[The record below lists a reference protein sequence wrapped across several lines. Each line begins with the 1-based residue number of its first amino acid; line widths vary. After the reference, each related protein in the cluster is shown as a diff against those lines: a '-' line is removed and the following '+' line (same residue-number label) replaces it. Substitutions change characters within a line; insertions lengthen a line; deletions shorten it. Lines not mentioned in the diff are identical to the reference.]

1 MNPMNPLTPTPPV
14 NDLDEQIAK
23 LRAMAAGNY
32 NWGQHNTGAYL
43 DVRGIEAPQAPQP
56 QQTAI
61 QGDILGGYREEM
73 AAEAAAKQQ
82 ARATAGEVLSSL
94 ASPGKFVGAIA
105 EGLINAA
112 PQVAKKSGAGLGE
125 MAYDLLPFTRDME
138 ADVRR
143 VTYRREDDAR
153 AARLKQAADKK
164 TARETLDALR
174 ATPELPGKDF
184 GSQIANAVRKGAI
197 KNLSTRALLAQSAD
211 IIKPEQHER
220 DADFTSRWARYVDA
234 LREGRAE
241 APEQLN
247 AGSLAYGMEQWEK
260 ANPDLPLDRSQKAP
274 RISSDDAKVKVPFRS
289 GFLDY
294 MQEAAANADRALSDP
309 ARNPYKPGTLQYYGY
324 NMGQSGLQY
333 GAGIA
338 IGLAT
343 RNPTLAAAVIGVP
356 VAGEAYAD
364 ARAAGADPDTSLGY
378 ATLYG
383 LAEMLPER
391 MVIKGLI
398 NSAGKGFVK
407 GLAKNAA
414 SEGLQ
419 EGVTE
424 ILQTALDQGFDINA
438 DPNMTARDFFWK
450 VADASI
456 TGALMGAGAHSAQH
470 AITAVQ
476 ETDEQTR
483 ERFHNELAN
492 FLSQAGQNAAAQ
504 QSGTNPAVPPSPAG
518 VSQQTSQP
526 APAQWT
532 QADIDAMKAADPAN
546 AATIQAQYD
555 ALTDSSVPPA
565 GQQGAAQN
573 LAATWQAQQAAQQA
587 ANLPP
592 SPGGGGAG
600 GGVSQQASQPAGTP
614 VQNAPPS
621 QWTQADVDALKAAN
635 PAFANNLQLLFD
647 AANDQSVPDSTRA
660 DAAQQLAAAWQATQ
674 LAINPPPAPPAPPP
688 PPASPFTQAEIDAIK
703 AVNPN
708 IGQQIQDLHDAI
720 TDPNL
725 PLTGQQGAMQ
735 QLQQMRSA
743 FGGGHGTAA
752 TDLFN
757 QQEIDHVRTM
767 NLNDASRIEGIQNSL
782 RRPNLSAQM
791 EKSLKKQLQ
800 NLRKKYPANKM
811 PASANPAP
819 NPAPVNTAAAN
830 ANTANPTQPA
840 PANGAQGGTTYSAA
854 PAAQSPV
861 GWGLPHQNAPAQGV
875 PGNVGAS
882 SGSVTPAV
890 LPPPPQRSAAGE
902 SWGGGSA
909 SNGTTGAATYSPP
922 PANTQGQSVAPANA
936 ATPPSPGGSTPNS
949 AAGQANPTPAPS
961 PTGGGVNGSAPSYTT
976 AQPGSAISQ
985 QELDELKRDLPQQ
998 AQKIQDLYD
1007 ASTDQALPQEGRDGA
1022 QQSLDAIRQQATAN
1036 HRANI
1041 DRAALEAHLRRV
1053 LGADLARRIR
1063 FDGIMAD
1070 GSVLTQ
1076 EGAADADGSIV
1087 LNLDVIQAYIVDGK
1101 TIQSREQRA
1110 ALVAWHELYHR
1121 GEAVYG
1127 ATPPGA
1133 QAYRDMIARMYQN
1146 PALRSLAEAIQAERA
1161 AAVAQGADPRI
1172 LIDHETAMREALAEV
1187 AGALESGAGVDYL
1200 TQRYADFAIPRQHIP
1215 ALGRLLQA
1223 GARVLR
1229 KLAGKLR
1236 GRPYT
1241 EQQLSDAEAYRL
1253 FASVN
1258 QLRGADMPGQNPQ
1271 ANPVQNTATPP
1282 SPRGAGGGVSS
1293 QTSQPAGNPAP
1304 ANNPQGANPPQ
1315 NPQGASPNPLNPQAQ
1330 RQAPASGVV
1339 YSASPQTITNYEQR
1353 IDDLYDG
1360 KAEPKRRGGVRVLD
1374 DSDVLGMLG
1383 LGKLPVILAEGKVN
1397 AEKHPNTT
1405 REVWKKVPGWLDN
1418 PALVFDSA
1426 TEAGR
1431 LVFIAPEKVAGE
1443 PVRMVLEPA
1452 HGGMT
1457 VNVLVNTYD
1466 QDANNDAID
1475 RWLKPEQKTRT
1486 KTSGAQKTQWRTPL
1500 RYYDTQKARLVLT
1513 VGQQQSLRTV
1523 IESGAGAEPHVYD
1536 TRFQPRASSRGM
1548 PILNELNL
1556 KSYRDSGQT
1565 VTPKTATDHSA
1576 LLNPAESAESTTE
1589 TQEPTETAPRDDS
1602 AANDNIRYSVP
1613 PALQEQLDR
1622 QPSAHYG
1629 ALANA
1634 FATYEAAGYEAARDA
1649 LIQWAEEHYAGQGLG
1664 AMRRALDGY
1673 HHERQANPDAAIT
1686 VPPVATLND
1695 TETQALADFMAGI
1708 PARAQEAAAQKREM
1722 DARAAAFQQRKGEEA
1737 GDAGRFMLQQVEP
1750 RIAKADPLYSTA
1762 PQDVLRR
1769 AGERMR
1775 RIAQTI
1781 QEGAKFISGESIDFG
1796 KTPAV
1801 YQMLGAEGV
1810 PLRIINPRKM
1820 FSLLRPK
1827 TEQGQRGDNTHEL
1840 SSEVLAQIPEAVQ
1853 KPSLVFNSRKPG
1865 AMVAVTRVLDQDGKP
1880 VVVAIHLDKQA
1891 KNTVVNK
1898 IASIYGKDDAIEVFD
1913 QWGKEGRLR
1922 YADTKNPLQFT
1933 SDGVQFSQEKLVED
1947 YGNNILTDADV
1958 VKFEQALYST
1968 PPVPSQLASERLAT
1982 IRASG
1987 GRRAYDEAAK
1997 RGRTVLSYHDWLTV
2011 RSPSFK
2017 AWFGDWQRAGEDA
2030 SRAVHPRTGEPLKVY
2045 LRRAAPGYM
2054 TFTDKASPRAAFA
2067 GFIRVDNDAS
2077 GGVWAVFDRNQ
2088 LMPAPDPVPATP
2100 PAAQLAPAYSTAPQ
2114 ERVSRFAQ
2122 AVDAIANGESIR
2134 GQYIT
2139 LGETTPEA
2147 WQLAGLPN
2155 NRVTINKS
2163 VIDKVTR
2170 RERGSKDY
2178 GHYIDPETLKRLPYQ
2193 LNRPVAIFKSRAEA
2207 TNPNGHV
2214 VLTELKENHP
2224 DGGELPV
2231 IATLYLTETR
2241 DGVEI
2246 TGISS
2251 VYGRNIPGAKK
2262 MILEDKALYWD
2273 KEKGPQ
2279 YVSWLR
2285 LQLPPRFSSDANL
2298 RRANIK
2304 TNEDLSQ
2311 DGLRDDAPL
2320 YSTTPLNAALATAYS
2335 VPPWELRA
2343 EPPTRAALRQRILD
2357 WFADPDRQ
2365 DKWFDNQGELER
2377 IMKALPGNALAEAVR
2392 NSYKTYNAKVQ
2403 RDIERELKPQ
2413 FDAIAARLGAE
2424 YKRLRQSVPMYRGL
2438 STADGMN
2445 LFMEHLDKIG
2455 KYIYH
2460 GRERNLEI
2468 AIRTGGQDM
2477 AGSGRTDAEIAEVEA
2492 FFNQPEHGGGEL
2504 IRLYDDLY
2512 QNHLKK
2518 VMDAADAK
2526 LRAAG
2531 LLTPEMEAAR
2541 PQYRYYI
2548 PLYGK
2553 PELEDPALS
2562 ANINDSFSARTGGN
2576 TMTRDTLQN
2585 RTHNA
2590 GGRHGTEAH
2599 NLFETLFTQAEIAIR
2614 RAQMQEPKRRLWDFL
2629 QTAEGIAAF
2638 DATTQSHTI
2647 GAGNT
2652 NPVNAAGQLTWQTA
2666 ATAPNQ
2672 IVWQDGNKIHIM
2684 TIGNVRALNAVRNF
2698 NQPALPYDGD
2708 PSKQPGA
2715 AAYHAAGWATRF
2727 MGSMY
2732 TRFNPSFILR
2742 NKVMDSLQQWQLL
2755 LADAPVGNMT
2765 TAKGV
2770 QGYLEAAGNVA
2781 GRMGLVM
2788 NAMKYNIL
2796 WTGSI
2801 GKNSEYQQWLE
2812 RYAAQGGVTSYA
2824 TFLGRDSL
2832 MNLSRAAWKEAATA
2846 GERARHP
2853 GDALTWGGK
2862 LMDGLNNLA
2871 EMTTRVSAYRALV
2884 EAGVSEERAANYVKD
2899 IMNFET
2905 KGENARHANALYPFF
2920 TTSLYDAR
2928 RLFKV
2933 LSKKE
2938 GQVVFTALVGF
2949 SYVLWASIA
2958 AATGDDEDGVAWVDK
2973 YPMGIAARY
2982 AIIPIRS
2989 DDGKMRGEG
2998 IRIPLGFGLG
3008 RLANTVA
3015 LSLRRFK
3022 NGTDNTGELISNLV
3036 NHAAIGSFSP
3046 LQPSDVNISKDPTYW
3061 LAQTF
3066 VPQVAKPLLQYAS
3079 NKNWRGMPIYNS
3091 DQYRSDGDLD
3101 YNTGMETTPDV
3112 FKTIAEK
3119 WCDATGYDVAPES
3132 LAHWYNAALGGLGAD
3147 MAGVAETILDQTG
3160 HGNKSAASWYKAA
3173 PVIGG
3178 FVQGAPAEDRE
3189 RYYAYRDAVKD
3200 GAARY
3205 TNAALRGKNGT
3216 KYEDDVYWQARFDAV
3231 EKQLQRLRKQR
3242 KQLRQMLTGD
3252 ERQTMEREYND
3263 AMLNLQRSM
3272 VQEFETQT
3280 GRRK

>member
-1 MNPMNPLTPTPPV
+1 MQV
-14 NDLDEQIAK
+14 N
-23 LRAMAAGNY
+23 
-32 NWGQHNTGAYL
+32 
-43 DVRGIEAPQAPQP
+43 
-56 QQTAI
+56 
-61 QGDILGGYREEM
+61 
-73 AAEAAAKQQ
+73 
-82 ARATAGEVLSSL
+82 
-94 ASPGKFVGAIA
+94 
-105 EGLINAA
+105 
-112 PQVAKKSGAGLGE
+112 
-125 MAYDLLPFTRDME
+125 
-138 ADVRR
+138 
-143 VTYRREDDAR
+143 
-153 AARLKQAADKK
+153 
-164 TARETLDALR
+164 
-174 ATPELPGKDF
+174 
-184 GSQIANAVRKGAI
+184 
-197 KNLSTRALLAQSAD
+197 
-211 IIKPEQHER
+211 
-220 DADFTSRWARYVDA
+220 
-234 LREGRAE
+234 
-241 APEQLN
+241 
-247 AGSLAYGMEQWEK
+247 
-260 ANPDLPLDRSQKAP
+260 
-274 RISSDDAKVKVPFRS
+274 
-289 GFLDY
+289 
-294 MQEAAANADRALSDP
+294 
-309 ARNPYKPGTLQYYGY
+309 
-324 NMGQSGLQY
+324 
-333 GAGIA
+333 
-338 IGLAT
+338 
-343 RNPTLAAAVIGVP
+343 
-356 VAGEAYAD
+356 
-364 ARAAGADPDTSLGY
+364 
-378 ATLYG
+378 
-383 LAEMLPER
+383 
-391 MVIKGLI
+391 
-398 NSAGKGFVK
+398 
-407 GLAKNAA
+407 
-414 SEGLQ
+414 
-419 EGVTE
+419 
-424 ILQTALDQGFDINA
+424 
-438 DPNMTARDFFWK
+438 
-450 VADASI
+450 
-456 TGALMGAGAHSAQH
+456 
-470 AITAVQ
+470 
-476 ETDEQTR
+476 
-483 ERFHNELAN
+483 
-492 FLSQAGQNAAAQ
+492 
-504 QSGTNPAVPPSPAG
+504 
-518 VSQQTSQP
+518 
-526 APAQWT
+526 
-532 QADIDAMKAADPAN
+532 
-546 AATIQAQYD
+546 
-555 ALTDSSVPPA
+555 
-565 GQQGAAQN
+565 
-573 LAATWQAQQAAQQA
+573 
-587 ANLPP
+587 
-592 SPGGGGAG
+592 
-600 GGVSQQASQPAGTP
+600 
-614 VQNAPPS
+614 
-621 QWTQADVDALKAAN
+621 
-635 PAFANNLQLLFD
+635 
-647 AANDQSVPDSTRA
+647 
-660 DAAQQLAAAWQATQ
+660 
-674 LAINPPPAPPAPPP
+674 
-688 PPASPFTQAEIDAIK
+688 
-703 AVNPN
+703 
-708 IGQQIQDLHDAI
+708 
-720 TDPNL
+720 
-725 PLTGQQGAMQ
+725 
-735 QLQQMRSA
+735 
-743 FGGGHGTAA
+743 
-752 TDLFN
+752 
-757 QQEIDHVRTM
+757 
-767 NLNDASRIEGIQNSL
+767 
-782 RRPNLSAQM
+782 
-791 EKSLKKQLQ
+791 
-800 NLRKKYPANKM
+800 
-811 PASANPAP
+811 
-819 NPAPVNTAAAN
+819 
-830 ANTANPTQPA
+830 
-840 PANGAQGGTTYSAA
+840 
-854 PAAQSPV
+854 
-861 GWGLPHQNAPAQGV
+861 
-875 PGNVGAS
+875 
-882 SGSVTPAV
+882 
-890 LPPPPQRSAAGE
+890 
-902 SWGGGSA
+902 
-909 SNGTTGAATYSPP
+909 
-922 PANTQGQSVAPANA
+922 
-936 ATPPSPGGSTPNS
+936 
-949 AAGQANPTPAPS
+949 
-961 PTGGGVNGSAPSYTT
+961 
-976 AQPGSAISQ
+976 
-985 QELDELKRDLPQQ
+985 
-998 AQKIQDLYD
+998 
-1007 ASTDQALPQEGRDGA
+1007 
-1022 QQSLDAIRQQATAN
+1022 
-1036 HRANI
+1036 
-1041 DRAALEAHLRRV
+1041 
-1053 LGADLARRIR
+1053 
-1063 FDGIMAD
+1063 
-1070 GSVLTQ
+1070 
-1076 EGAADADGSIV
+1076 
-1087 LNLDVIQAYIVDGK
+1087 
-1101 TIQSREQRA
+1101 
-1110 ALVAWHELYHR
+1110 
-1121 GEAVYG
+1121 
-1127 ATPPGA
+1127 
-1133 QAYRDMIARMYQN
+1133 
-1146 PALRSLAEAIQAERA
+1146 
-1161 AAVAQGADPRI
+1161 
-1172 LIDHETAMREALAEV
+1172 
-1187 AGALESGAGVDYL
+1187 
-1200 TQRYADFAIPRQHIP
+1200 
-1215 ALGRLLQA
+1215 
-1223 GARVLR
+1223 
-1229 KLAGKLR
+1229 
-1236 GRPYT
+1236 
-1241 EQQLSDAEAYRL
+1241 
-1253 FASVN
+1253 
-1258 QLRGADMPGQNPQ
+1258 
-1271 ANPVQNTATPP
+1271 
-1282 SPRGAGGGVSS
+1282 
-1293 QTSQPAGNPAP
+1293 
-1304 ANNPQGANPPQ
+1304 
-1315 NPQGASPNPLNPQAQ
+1315 
-1330 RQAPASGVV
+1330 
-1339 YSASPQTITNYEQR
+1339 
-1353 IDDLYDG
+1353 
-1360 KAEPKRRGGVRVLD
+1360 
-1374 DSDVLGMLG
+1374 
-1383 LGKLPVILAEGKVN
+1383 
-1397 AEKHPNTT
+1397 
-1405 REVWKKVPGWLDN
+1405 
-1418 PALVFDSA
+1418 
-1426 TEAGR
+1426 GR
-1431 LVFIAPEKVAGE
+1431 LVFIAPEQINGQ
-1443 PVRMVLEPA
+1443 PVRLILDPVHRGGGSQYSLLVSMHDQSEGNYDVL
-1452 HGGMT
+1452 GK
-1457 VNVLVNTYD
+1457 D
-1466 QDANNDAID
+1466 
-1475 RWLKPEQKTRT
+1475 WLKEKKKTQV
-1486 KTSGAQKTQWRTPL
+1486 KTSGAESQRLRTIL
-1500 RYYDTQKARLVLT
+1500 RYYDTKKSRLVLT
-1513 VGQQQSLRTV
+1513 ARQRQLLTAV
-1523 IESGAGAEPHVYD
+1523 IESGARPEPHVYD
-1536 TRFQPRASSRGM
+1536 TRFQRGTSNRGM

-1634 FATYEAAGYEAARDA
+1634 FTVYENAGYEAARDV

-1664 AMRRALDGY
+1664 AMRRALDTY
-1673 HHERQANPDAAIT
+1673 HQARQANPEAAIT
-1686 VPPVATLND
+1686 VPPPATLSD
-1695 TETQALADFMAGI
+1695 AETQALADFMAGT
-1708 PARAQEAAAQKREM
+1708 RAQEAAAQKREM
-1722 DARAAAFQQRKGEEA
+1722 DARAADG
-1737 GDAGRFMLQQVEP
+1737 L
-1750 RIAKADPLYSTA
+1750 PL
-1762 PQDVLRR
+1762 L
-1769 AGERMR
+1769 
-1775 RIAQTI
+1775 
-1781 QEGAKFISGESIDFG
+1781 F
-1796 KTPAV
+1796 
-1801 YQMLGAEGV
+1801 
-1810 PLRIINPRKM
+1810 
-1820 FSLLRPK
+1820 
-1827 TEQGQRGDNTHEL
+1827 
-1840 SSEVLAQIPEAVQ
+1840 
-1853 KPSLVFNSRKPG
+1853 
-1865 AMVAVTRVLDQDGKP
+1865 
-1880 VVVAIHLDKQA
+1880 
-1891 KNTVVNK
+1891 
-1898 IASIYGKDDAIEVFD
+1898 
-1913 QWGKEGRLR
+1913 
-1922 YADTKNPLQFT
+1922 
-1933 SDGVQFSQEKLVED
+1933 
-1947 YGNNILTDADV
+1947 
-1958 VKFEQALYST
+1958 ST

-1982 IRASG
+1982 IRESG

-1997 RGRTVLSYHDWLTV
+1997 HGRTVLSYHDWLTV

-2017 AWFGDWQRAGEDA
+2017 AWFGDWQAGES

-2088 LMPAPDPVPATP
+2088 LMPAPDPVPAPP
-2100 PAAQLAPAYSTAPQ
+2100 PAAQLAPAYSTAPVARLSGEEIAADLNPDNVTEKVRDWFKANLQ
-2114 ERVSRFAQ
+2114 GKIFHREGFGDIKVTGKSWQKIRFNLKRDLLKAKLIP
-2122 AVDAIANGESIR
+2122 AIPDILQR
-2134 GQYIT
+2134 GQYVGAEEVYKQRNDDIIAFHYFSDMVEVGGET
-2139 LGETTPEA
+2139 LRTAVSVAEDADGNLLYNINPYPEQWTNKKLPPLPGKKDQDAGANGQPLILGEKTEA
-2147 WQLAGLPN
+2147 GENPRGINASDTNIDENDGDVNITYSTAPRDASLAGEE
-2155 NRVTINKS
+2155 S
-2163 VIDKVTR
+2163 
-2170 RERGSKDY
+2170 
-2178 GHYIDPETLKRLPYQ
+2178 
-2193 LNRPVAIFKSRAEA
+2193 
-2207 TNPNGHV
+2207 
-2214 VLTELKENHP
+2214 
-2224 DGGELPV
+2224 
-2231 IATLYLTETR
+2231 
-2241 DGVEI
+2241 
-2246 TGISS
+2246 
-2251 VYGRNIPGAKK
+2251 
-2262 MILEDKALYWD
+2262 WD

-2279 YVSWLR
+2279 LLNWLG

-2298 RRANIK
+2298 RKANIK

-2320 YSTTPLNAALATAYS
+2320 YSTAPAALAAAYS

-2377 IMKALPGNALAEAVR
+2377 IMKALPGNTLAEAVR

-2512 QNHLKK
+2512 QNQLKK

-2599 NLFETLFTQAEIAIR
+2599 NLFETIFTQAEIAIR

-2638 DATTQSHTI
+2638 DAQTQSHTI
-2647 GAGNT
+2647 GAANT
-2652 NPVNAAGQLTWQTA
+2652 NPVNQAGQLTWQTA

-2672 IVWQDGNKIHIM
+2672 IVWQDGNQIHIM
-2684 TIGNVRALNAVRNF
+2684 TIGNARALNAVRNF

-2708 PSKQPGA
+2708 PSKQPG

-2755 LADAPVGNMT
+2755 LADAPVGKMT

-2871 EMTTRVSAYRALV
+2871 EMTTRVSAFRALV

-2949 SYVLWASIA
+2949 SYVLWATIA

-2973 YPMGIAARY
+2973 YPMGVAARY

-3015 LSLRRFK
+3015 LSARRFK

-3119 WCDATGYDVAPES
+3119 WYDATGYDVAPES

-3178 FVQGAPAEDRE
+3178 FVQGAPTEDRE

-3205 TNAALRGKNGT
+3205 INAALRGKNGT

-3263 AMLNLQRSM
+3263 AMLNLQRGM

>member
-1 MNPMNPLTPTPPV
+1 MNPMNPLTPTPGT

-32 NWGQHNTGAYL
+32 DWGQHNTGAYL
-43 DVRGIEAPQAPQP
+43 GVRGIEAPQQQP
-56 QQTAI
+56 QQPAI

-153 AARLKQAADKK
+153 AARLQQAAADKK
-164 TARETLDALR
+164 TARETIDALR

-184 GSQIANAVRKGAI
+184 GSIIANAVRKGAI
-197 KNLSTRALLAQSAD
+197 KSVSSRALLAQSAD

-234 LREGRAE
+234 LRAGKAE
-241 APEQLN
+241 PPEKLN

-338 IGLAT
+338 VGLAT

-398 NSAGKGFVK
+398 NSAGKGFIK

-424 ILQTALDQGFDINA
+424 ILQTALDQGFDVNA
-438 DPNMTARDFFWK
+438 DPHMTARDFFWK

-483 ERFHNELAN
+483 ERFRRELEA
-492 FLSQAGQNAAAQ
+492 FMAQAGQNAAAQ
-504 QSGTNPAVPPSPAG
+504 NGTNPAGTPPSPAG

-532 QADIDAMKAADPAN
+532 QADIDALKAADPAN

-555 ALTDSSVPPA
+555 ALTDPSVPPA

-573 LAATWQAQQAAQQA
+573 LAATWQAQQAAAQA
-587 ANLPP
+587 APP
-592 SPGGGGAG
+592 AQPG
-600 GGVSQQASQPAGTP
+600 QQTP
-614 VQNAPPS
+614 PQNPTPPAPPA

-635 PAFANNLQLLFD
+635 PAYAANLQMLYD
-647 AANDQSVPDSTRA
+647 AANDPSVPDSTRT

-674 LAINPPPAPPAPPP
+674 SVNPPTNAPNPAPAP
-688 PPASPFTQAEIDAIK
+688 
-703 AVNPN
+703 AVNPQTSQPAGN
-708 IGQQIQDLHDAI
+708 PPGQQ
-720 TDPNL
+720 TP
-725 PLTGQQGAMQ
+725 PGQ
-735 QLQQMRSA
+735 
-743 FGGGHGTAA
+743 HGTSPFDQFDQAGIDA
-752 TDLFN
+752 VRGIN
-757 QQEIDHVRTM
+757 Q
-767 NLNDASRIEGIQNSL
+767 NDAARIEGIQNAL
-782 RRPNLSAQM
+782 KNSALPPSMAQAM
-791 EKSLKKQLQ
+791 QQQLATLAQ
-800 NLRKKYPANKM
+800 QYAGMTLGAQPA
-811 PASANPAP
+811 ANPTGTPPSPRGGGAGGG
-819 NPAPVNTAAAN
+819 VSQQAAN

-840 PANGAQGGTTYSAA
+840 PANGAQGGTTYSAP

-861 GWGLPHQNAPAQGV
+861 GWGLPHQNAPAQGA
-875 PGNVGAS
+875 PGNAGA
-882 SGSVTPAV
+882 GSVTPAV
-890 LPPPPQRSAAGE
+890 LPPPPQRNAAGE
-902 SWGGGSA
+902 GWGSA

-922 PANTQGQSVAPANA
+922 PPNTQGQSVAPANA
-936 ATPPSPGGSTPNS
+936 APAGSAQNH

-961 PTGGGVNGSAPSYTT
+961 PTGGGVNGSAPTYTT

-1007 ASTDQALPQEGRDGA
+1007 ATTDQALPQEGRDGA

-1041 DRAALEAHLRRV
+1041 DRAALEKHLRRV

-1063 FDGIMAD
+1063 FDGIMSD

-1127 ATPPGA
+1127 ATPQGA
-1133 QAYRDMIARMYQN
+1133 SDYAAMLSRMYEN

-1200 TQRYADFAIPRQHIP
+1200 TQRYADFAIPRQHVP

-1223 GARVLR
+1223 GARTLR
-1229 KLAGKLR
+1229 KIAGKLR

-1271 ANPVQNTATPP
+1271 ANPAQNTATPP
-1282 SPRGAGGGVSS
+1282 SPRGGGAGGGVSS

-1304 ANNPQGANPPQ
+1304 ASNPPGANPQGANPPQ

-1330 RQAPASGVV
+1330 RQAPAGVV
-1339 YSASPQTITNYEQR
+1339 YSASPQTIANYEQR

-1360 KAEPKRRGGVRVLD
+1360 TRKPGYPGIRVLD
-1374 DSDVLGMLG
+1374 NSDLLGLLG
-1383 LGKLPVILAEGKVN
+1383 LGKLPVELAEGKVN
-1397 AEKHPNTT
+1397 AAKHPNTT
-1405 REVWKKVPGWLDN
+1405 REIWKKVPEILDH
-1418 PALVFDSA
+1418 PALVFDS
-1426 TEAGR
+1426 TKEPGS
-1431 LVFIAPEKVAGE
+1431 LVVIADERVAGQ
-1443 PVRMVLEPA
+1443 PLRLILKPA
-1452 HGGMT
+1452 HNGMAT
-1457 VNVLVNTYD
+1457 NILVNVYD
-1466 QDANNDAID
+1466 ETLGASGDEALDF
-1475 RWLKPEQKTRT
+1475 WLKPTKKTHT
-1486 KTSGAQKTQWRTPL
+1486 KTSGAQKTQLRTLL
-1500 RYYDTQKARLVLT
+1500 RYYDTQKARSVLSDT
-1513 VGQQQSLRTV
+1513 QRSLLEAL
-1523 IESGAGAEPHVYD
+1523 IGSGAKPAIHAYDARFRSGASN
-1536 TRFQPRASSRGM
+1536 RAM

-1556 KSYRDSGQT
+1556 ESYRDSGQT
-1565 VTPKTATDHSA
+1565 VTPKTAVDHSA
-1576 LLNPAESAESTTE
+1576 LLTPAETAESTTE

-1622 QPSAHYG
+1622 QPPAHYG
-1629 ALANA
+1629 ALTNA
-1634 FATYEAAGYEAARDA
+1634 FATYEAAGYEAARDS

-1664 AMRRALDGY
+1664 AMRRALDDY
-1673 HHERQANPDAAIT
+1673 HQARQANPDAAIT

-1722 DARAAAFQQRKGEEA
+1722 DARAAAGLPLLFSTTPDGTYYRRNNRSEPYNDDFVMMFADKTDRLEHYGKNLWQIPPDAGARVYADSEEFRSAMREWLEKNETWFKEMGYAKRPGWIETLLDEANPDDIVDSAGFWDIADRSVMRYFDEEVMQPNGWDVVETYDGAITFNPDIVERVEEEDDFDEWLEAQHEAYKAAHPEQEEAEEEAEPEPLEEIPGRALKGDTVTHQVYDLDLDKTWSFTNGEDAAAFKQRKGEEA
-1737 GDAGRFMLQQVEP
+1737 GDAGRFMLQEVEP
-1750 RIAKADPLYSTA
+1750 HVKEYDPLYSA
-1762 PQDVLRR
+1762 
-1769 AGERMR
+1769 
-1775 RIAQTI
+1775 
-1781 QEGAKFISGESIDFG
+1781 
-1796 KTPAV
+1796 
-1801 YQMLGAEGV
+1801 
-1810 PLRIINPRKM
+1810 
-1820 FSLLRPK
+1820 
-1827 TEQGQRGDNTHEL
+1827 
-1840 SSEVLAQIPEAVQ
+1840 
-1853 KPSLVFNSRKPG
+1853 
-1865 AMVAVTRVLDQDGKP
+1865 
-1880 VVVAIHLDKQA
+1880 
-1891 KNTVVNK
+1891 
-1898 IASIYGKDDAIEVFD
+1898 
-1913 QWGKEGRLR
+1913 
-1922 YADTKNPLQFT
+1922 
-1933 SDGVQFSQEKLVED
+1933 
-1947 YGNNILTDADV
+1947 
-1958 VKFEQALYST
+1958 

-1982 IRASG
+1982 IRESG

-2017 AWFGDWQRAGEDA
+2017 AWFGDWQAGES

-2088 LMPAPDPVPATP
+2088 LMPAPEPVPATP

-2224 DGGELPV
+2224 DDGELPV

-2320 YSTTPLNAALATAYS
+2320 YSTTPAALAAAYS

-2357 WFADPDRQ
+2357 WFADPDRA

-2377 IMKALPGNALAEAVR
+2377 IMKALPGNTLAEAVR

-2512 QNHLKK
+2512 QNQLKK

-2599 NLFETLFTQAEIAIR
+2599 NLFETIFTQAEIAIR

-2698 NQPALPYDGD
+2698 NQPAFPYDGD

-2715 AAYHAAGWATRF
+2715 AAYHAFGWATRF

-2755 LADAPVGNMT
+2755 LADAPVGKMT

-2796 WTGSI
+2796 WTGSV
-2801 GKNSEYQQWLE
+2801 GQMQEYQQWLE

-2862 LMDGLNNLA
+2862 LLDGLNNLA
-2871 EMTTRVSAYRALV
+2871 EMTTRVSAFRALV

-2973 YPMGIAARY
+2973 YPMGVAARY

-3015 LSLRRFK
+3015 LSARRFM

-3061 LAQTF
+3061 LEQTF

-3101 YNTGMETTPDV
+3101 YNTGMEATPDV

-3119 WCDATGYDVAPES
+3119 WYDATGYDVAPES

-3178 FVQGAPAEDRE
+3178 FVQGAPTEDRE

-3200 GAARY
+3200 GSARY
-3205 TNAALRGKNGT
+3205 INAALRGKNGT
-3216 KYEDDVYWQARFDAV
+3216 KYEDDVYWQARFDSV

-3263 AMLNLQRSM
+3263 AMLNLQRGM

>member
-1 MNPMNPLTPTPPV
+1 MLDNS
-14 NDLDEQIAK
+14 DL
-23 LRAMAAGNY
+23 
-32 NWGQHNTGAYL
+32 
-43 DVRGIEAPQAPQP
+43 
-56 QQTAI
+56 
-61 QGDILGGYREEM
+61 
-73 AAEAAAKQQ
+73 
-82 ARATAGEVLSSL
+82 
-94 ASPGKFVGAIA
+94 
-105 EGLINAA
+105 
-112 PQVAKKSGAGLGE
+112 
-125 MAYDLLPFTRDME
+125 
-138 ADVRR
+138 
-143 VTYRREDDAR
+143 
-153 AARLKQAADKK
+153 
-164 TARETLDALR
+164 
-174 ATPELPGKDF
+174 
-184 GSQIANAVRKGAI
+184 
-197 KNLSTRALLAQSAD
+197 
-211 IIKPEQHER
+211 
-220 DADFTSRWARYVDA
+220 
-234 LREGRAE
+234 
-241 APEQLN
+241 
-247 AGSLAYGMEQWEK
+247 
-260 ANPDLPLDRSQKAP
+260 
-274 RISSDDAKVKVPFRS
+274 
-289 GFLDY
+289 
-294 MQEAAANADRALSDP
+294 
-309 ARNPYKPGTLQYYGY
+309 
-324 NMGQSGLQY
+324 
-333 GAGIA
+333 
-338 IGLAT
+338 
-343 RNPTLAAAVIGVP
+343 
-356 VAGEAYAD
+356 
-364 ARAAGADPDTSLGY
+364 
-378 ATLYG
+378 
-383 LAEMLPER
+383 
-391 MVIKGLI
+391 
-398 NSAGKGFVK
+398 
-407 GLAKNAA
+407 
-414 SEGLQ
+414 
-419 EGVTE
+419 
-424 ILQTALDQGFDINA
+424 
-438 DPNMTARDFFWK
+438 
-450 VADASI
+450 
-456 TGALMGAGAHSAQH
+456 
-470 AITAVQ
+470 
-476 ETDEQTR
+476 
-483 ERFHNELAN
+483 
-492 FLSQAGQNAAAQ
+492 
-504 QSGTNPAVPPSPAG
+504 
-518 VSQQTSQP
+518 
-526 APAQWT
+526 
-532 QADIDAMKAADPAN
+532 
-546 AATIQAQYD
+546 
-555 ALTDSSVPPA
+555 
-565 GQQGAAQN
+565 
-573 LAATWQAQQAAQQA
+573 
-587 ANLPP
+587 
-592 SPGGGGAG
+592 
-600 GGVSQQASQPAGTP
+600 
-614 VQNAPPS
+614 
-621 QWTQADVDALKAAN
+621 
-635 PAFANNLQLLFD
+635 
-647 AANDQSVPDSTRA
+647 
-660 DAAQQLAAAWQATQ
+660 
-674 LAINPPPAPPAPPP
+674 
-688 PPASPFTQAEIDAIK
+688 
-703 AVNPN
+703 
-708 IGQQIQDLHDAI
+708 
-720 TDPNL
+720 
-725 PLTGQQGAMQ
+725 
-735 QLQQMRSA
+735 
-743 FGGGHGTAA
+743 
-752 TDLFN
+752 
-757 QQEIDHVRTM
+757 
-767 NLNDASRIEGIQNSL
+767 
-782 RRPNLSAQM
+782 
-791 EKSLKKQLQ
+791 
-800 NLRKKYPANKM
+800 
-811 PASANPAP
+811 
-819 NPAPVNTAAAN
+819 
-830 ANTANPTQPA
+830 
-840 PANGAQGGTTYSAA
+840 
-854 PAAQSPV
+854 
-861 GWGLPHQNAPAQGV
+861 
-875 PGNVGAS
+875 
-882 SGSVTPAV
+882 
-890 LPPPPQRSAAGE
+890 
-902 SWGGGSA
+902 
-909 SNGTTGAATYSPP
+909 
-922 PANTQGQSVAPANA
+922 
-936 ATPPSPGGSTPNS
+936 
-949 AAGQANPTPAPS
+949 
-961 PTGGGVNGSAPSYTT
+961 
-976 AQPGSAISQ
+976 
-985 QELDELKRDLPQQ
+985 
-998 AQKIQDLYD
+998 
-1007 ASTDQALPQEGRDGA
+1007 
-1022 QQSLDAIRQQATAN
+1022 
-1036 HRANI
+1036 
-1041 DRAALEAHLRRV
+1041 
-1053 LGADLARRIR
+1053 
-1063 FDGIMAD
+1063 
-1070 GSVLTQ
+1070 
-1076 EGAADADGSIV
+1076 
-1087 LNLDVIQAYIVDGK
+1087 
-1101 TIQSREQRA
+1101 
-1110 ALVAWHELYHR
+1110 
-1121 GEAVYG
+1121 
-1127 ATPPGA
+1127 
-1133 QAYRDMIARMYQN
+1133 
-1146 PALRSLAEAIQAERA
+1146 
-1161 AAVAQGADPRI
+1161 
-1172 LIDHETAMREALAEV
+1172 
-1187 AGALESGAGVDYL
+1187 
-1200 TQRYADFAIPRQHIP
+1200 
-1215 ALGRLLQA
+1215 
-1223 GARVLR
+1223 
-1229 KLAGKLR
+1229 
-1236 GRPYT
+1236 
-1241 EQQLSDAEAYRL
+1241 
-1253 FASVN
+1253 
-1258 QLRGADMPGQNPQ
+1258 
-1271 ANPVQNTATPP
+1271 
-1282 SPRGAGGGVSS
+1282 
-1293 QTSQPAGNPAP
+1293 
-1304 ANNPQGANPPQ
+1304 
-1315 NPQGASPNPLNPQAQ
+1315 
-1330 RQAPASGVV
+1330 
-1339 YSASPQTITNYEQR
+1339 
-1353 IDDLYDG
+1353 
-1360 KAEPKRRGGVRVLD
+1360 
-1374 DSDVLGMLG
+1374 LGMLG

-1466 QDANNDAID
+1466 QDANNDSID

-1486 KTSGAQKTQWRTPL
+1486 KTSGAQKTQLRTPL

-1556 KSYRDSGQT
+1556 ESYRDSGQT
-1565 VTPKTATDHSA
+1565 ATPKMSVDHSA

-1613 PALQEQLDR
+1613 PALQTQLDKHDPAR
-1622 QPSAHYG
+1622 YG

-1634 FATYEAAGYEAARDA
+1634 FATYEAAGYKAARDS

-1664 AMRRALDGY
+1664 TMRLVLDGY
-1673 HHERQANPDAAIT
+1673 HHERQSGVAINI
-1686 VPPVATLND
+1686 PPPATLND
-1695 TETQALADFMAGI
+1695 AEAQALADFMAGV
-1708 PARAQEAAAQKREM
+1708 PARAQESAAQKREM
-1722 DARAAAFQQRKGEEA
+1722 DARAAAGLPLLFSTTPDGTYYRRNNRSEPYNDDFVMMFADKTDRLEHYGKNLWQIPPDAGVRVYAGSEEFRSAMREWLEKNETWFKKMGYAKRPGWIETLLDEANPDDVVDSAGFWDIADRSVMRYFDEEVMQPNGWDVVETYDGAITFNPDIVERVEEEDDFDEWLEARYEAYKAAHPEQEEAEEEAEPEPLEEIPGRALKGDTVTHQVYDLDLDKTWSFTNGEDAAAFKQRKGEEA
-1737 GDAGRFMLQQVEP
+1737 GDAGRFMLQEVEP
-1750 RIAKADPLYSTA
+1750 HVKEYDPLYSA
-1762 PQDVLRR
+1762 
-1769 AGERMR
+1769 
-1775 RIAQTI
+1775 
-1781 QEGAKFISGESIDFG
+1781 
-1796 KTPAV
+1796 
-1801 YQMLGAEGV
+1801 
-1810 PLRIINPRKM
+1810 
-1820 FSLLRPK
+1820 
-1827 TEQGQRGDNTHEL
+1827 
-1840 SSEVLAQIPEAVQ
+1840 
-1853 KPSLVFNSRKPG
+1853 
-1865 AMVAVTRVLDQDGKP
+1865 
-1880 VVVAIHLDKQA
+1880 
-1891 KNTVVNK
+1891 
-1898 IASIYGKDDAIEVFD
+1898 
-1913 QWGKEGRLR
+1913 
-1922 YADTKNPLQFT
+1922 
-1933 SDGVQFSQEKLVED
+1933 
-1947 YGNNILTDADV
+1947 
-1958 VKFEQALYST
+1958 

-1982 IRASG
+1982 IRESG

-2017 AWFGDWQRAGEDA
+2017 AWFGDWQAGES

-2045 LRRAAPGYM
+2045 LRRAASGYM

-2088 LMPAPDPVPATP
+2088 LMPAPEPVPATP

-2122 AVDAIANGESIR
+2122 AVDAIANGTPAASRYIR
-2134 GQYIT
+2134 
-2139 LGETTPEA
+2139 LGTTTPEA
-2147 WQLAGLPN
+2147 LQLSGLPN
-2155 NRVTINKS
+2155 VPIDIES
-2163 VIDKVTR
+2163 AVIRKVMN
-2170 RERGSKDY
+2170 ENIDN
-2178 GHYIDPETLKRLPYQ
+2178 GHGHNLTAEELKKLPRS
-2193 LNRPVAIFKSRAEA
+2193 LNRPIAVLRSNARS
-2207 TNPNGHV
+2207 TNPDGYI
-2214 VLTELKENHP
+2214 VLTELVEE
-2224 DGGELPV
+2224 DILTGEKKPV
-2231 IATLYLTETR
+2231 VASLFLRDVR
-2241 DGVEI
+2241 DGLQI
-2246 TGISS
+2246 TRITS
-2251 VYGRNIPGAKK
+2251 VYGKWKSQINN
-2262 MILEDKALYWD
+2262 ALQHDPIKYWD

-2279 YVSWLR
+2279 FLTSLR
-2285 LQLPPRFSSDANL
+2285 LQLPTRLRSDANL

-2377 IMKALPGNALAEAVR
+2377 IMKALPGNTLAEAVR

-2512 QNHLKK
+2512 QNQLKK

-2599 NLFETLFTQAEIAIR
+2599 NLFETIFTQAEIAIR

-2684 TIGNVRALNAVRNF
+2684 TIGNGRALNAVRNF

-2765 TAKGV
+2765 QTKGV

-2853 GDALTWGGK
+2853 GDALTWGSK
-2862 LMDGLNNLA
+2862 LLDGLNNLA
-2871 EMTTRVSAYRALV
+2871 EMTTRVSAFRALV

-2949 SYVLWASIA
+2949 SYVLWATIA

-2973 YPMGIAARY
+2973 YPMGVAARY

-3015 LSLRRFK
+3015 LSARRFM

-3061 LAQTF
+3061 LWQTF
-3066 VPQVAKPLLQYAS
+3066 IPQVGKPALQYAS

-3119 WCDATGYDVAPES
+3119 WYDATGYDVAPES

-3178 FVQGAPAEDRE
+3178 FVQGAPGEDRE

-3200 GAARY
+3200 GSARY
-3205 TNAALRGKNGT
+3205 MNAALRGKNGT

-3242 KQLRQMLTGD
+3242 KQLRQTLTGD

-3263 AMLNLQRSM
+3263 AMLNLQRGM

>member
-1 MNPMNPLTPTPPV
+1 M
-14 NDLDEQIAK
+14 
-23 LRAMAAGNY
+23 
-32 NWGQHNTGAYL
+32 
-43 DVRGIEAPQAPQP
+43 
-56 QQTAI
+56 
-61 QGDILGGYREEM
+61 
-73 AAEAAAKQQ
+73 
-82 ARATAGEVLSSL
+82 
-94 ASPGKFVGAIA
+94 
-105 EGLINAA
+105 
-112 PQVAKKSGAGLGE
+112 
-125 MAYDLLPFTRDME
+125 
-138 ADVRR
+138 
-143 VTYRREDDAR
+143 
-153 AARLKQAADKK
+153 
-164 TARETLDALR
+164 
-174 ATPELPGKDF
+174 
-184 GSQIANAVRKGAI
+184 
-197 KNLSTRALLAQSAD
+197 
-211 IIKPEQHER
+211 
-220 DADFTSRWARYVDA
+220 
-234 LREGRAE
+234 
-241 APEQLN
+241 
-247 AGSLAYGMEQWEK
+247 
-260 ANPDLPLDRSQKAP
+260 
-274 RISSDDAKVKVPFRS
+274 
-289 GFLDY
+289 
-294 MQEAAANADRALSDP
+294 
-309 ARNPYKPGTLQYYGY
+309 
-324 NMGQSGLQY
+324 
-333 GAGIA
+333 
-338 IGLAT
+338 
-343 RNPTLAAAVIGVP
+343 
-356 VAGEAYAD
+356 
-364 ARAAGADPDTSLGY
+364 
-378 ATLYG
+378 
-383 LAEMLPER
+383 
-391 MVIKGLI
+391 
-398 NSAGKGFVK
+398 
-407 GLAKNAA
+407 
-414 SEGLQ
+414 
-419 EGVTE
+419 
-424 ILQTALDQGFDINA
+424 
-438 DPNMTARDFFWK
+438 
-450 VADASI
+450 
-456 TGALMGAGAHSAQH
+456 
-470 AITAVQ
+470 
-476 ETDEQTR
+476 
-483 ERFHNELAN
+483 
-492 FLSQAGQNAAAQ
+492 
-504 QSGTNPAVPPSPAG
+504 
-518 VSQQTSQP
+518 
-526 APAQWT
+526 
-532 QADIDAMKAADPAN
+532 
-546 AATIQAQYD
+546 
-555 ALTDSSVPPA
+555 
-565 GQQGAAQN
+565 
-573 LAATWQAQQAAQQA
+573 
-587 ANLPP
+587 
-592 SPGGGGAG
+592 
-600 GGVSQQASQPAGTP
+600 
-614 VQNAPPS
+614 
-621 QWTQADVDALKAAN
+621 
-635 PAFANNLQLLFD
+635 
-647 AANDQSVPDSTRA
+647 
-660 DAAQQLAAAWQATQ
+660 
-674 LAINPPPAPPAPPP
+674 
-688 PPASPFTQAEIDAIK
+688 
-703 AVNPN
+703 
-708 IGQQIQDLHDAI
+708 
-720 TDPNL
+720 
-725 PLTGQQGAMQ
+725 
-735 QLQQMRSA
+735 
-743 FGGGHGTAA
+743 
-752 TDLFN
+752 
-757 QQEIDHVRTM
+757 
-767 NLNDASRIEGIQNSL
+767 
-782 RRPNLSAQM
+782 
-791 EKSLKKQLQ
+791 
-800 NLRKKYPANKM
+800 
-811 PASANPAP
+811 
-819 NPAPVNTAAAN
+819 
-830 ANTANPTQPA
+830 
-840 PANGAQGGTTYSAA
+840 
-854 PAAQSPV
+854 
-861 GWGLPHQNAPAQGV
+861 
-875 PGNVGAS
+875 
-882 SGSVTPAV
+882 
-890 LPPPPQRSAAGE
+890 
-902 SWGGGSA
+902 
-909 SNGTTGAATYSPP
+909 
-922 PANTQGQSVAPANA
+922 
-936 ATPPSPGGSTPNS
+936 
-949 AAGQANPTPAPS
+949 
-961 PTGGGVNGSAPSYTT
+961 NGSAPSYTT

-1007 ASTDQALPQEGRDGA
+1007 ATTDQALPQEGRDGA

-1215 ALGRLLQA
+1215 ALGRLLQK
-1223 GARVLR
+1223 GARLLR
-1229 KLAGKLR
+1229 KIAGKLR
-1236 GRPYT
+1236 GRAYT

-1271 ANPVQNTATPP
+1271 PVGAGSVTAQNAGQNAGTPP
-1282 SPRGAGGGVSS
+1282 SPGGGGAGGGVSS
-1293 QTSQPAGNPAP
+1293 QAANANTANPP
-1304 ANNPQGANPPQ
+1304 ANNPPGA
-1315 NPQGASPNPLNPQAQ
+1315 NPQGAAPNPLNPQAQ

-1339 YSASPQTITNYEQR
+1339 YSASPQTIANYEQR

-1374 DSDVLGMLG
+1374 NSDMLGMLG

-1576 LLNPAESAESTTE
+1576 LLNPEAVENETTENTGETTPQESTPPEADRTTYSTAPQFEETARQNGGEAAYEQAQAAGKTNLTYRQWVQVRTPAFKQWFGNSRVIDPATGEPLVLYHETNADFDTFDLSRGTHQQNDFATPTGIFTKSNDARIGLGDRQIPLFVKLENPLTLPDRAAIVRHFRDNIPGFAALHDAYNNVDATYSARQLEAEERDDALLDRLLDGVEDTDARSRILDDFDTQSEAQQVNREWLAESDRLAQEMKGLVNDYFRSGAYDGMHIQRDAGSLGRTTDAWVALRPNQVKHA
-1589 TQEPTETAPRDDS
+1589 TDNSGAFD
-1602 AANDNIRYSVP
+1602 AGNDNIRYSVP
-1613 PALQEQLDR
+1613 PALQTQLDKHTPAR
-1622 QPSAHYG
+1622 YG

-1634 FATYEAAGYEAARDA
+1634 FAVYENAGYEAARDS

-1664 AMRRALDGY
+1664 AMRLVLDGY
-1673 HHERQANPDAAIT
+1673 HHERQAGTAINIPPPAALSDSE
-1686 VPPVATLND
+1686 A
-1695 TETQALADFMAGI
+1695 QALADFMAGI

-1722 DARAAAFQQRKGEEA
+1722 DARAAAGLPLLFSTTPGGTYYRRNNRSEPYNDDFVMMFADKTDRLEHYGKNLWQIPPDAGARVYAGSEEFRSAMREWLEKNETWFKEMGYAKRPGWIETLLDEANPDDIVDSAGFWDIADRSVMRYFDEEVMQPNGWDVVETYDGAITFNPDIVERVEEEDDSDEWLEARYEAYKAAHPEQEEAEEEAEPKPLEEIPGRALKGDTVTHQVYDLDLDKTWSFTNGEDAAAFKQRKGEEA
-1737 GDAGRFMLQQVEP
+1737 GDAGRFMLQEVEP
-1750 RIAKADPLYSTA
+1750 HVKEYDPLYSA
-1762 PQDVLRR
+1762 
-1769 AGERMR
+1769 
-1775 RIAQTI
+1775 
-1781 QEGAKFISGESIDFG
+1781 
-1796 KTPAV
+1796 
-1801 YQMLGAEGV
+1801 
-1810 PLRIINPRKM
+1810 
-1820 FSLLRPK
+1820 
-1827 TEQGQRGDNTHEL
+1827 
-1840 SSEVLAQIPEAVQ
+1840 
-1853 KPSLVFNSRKPG
+1853 
-1865 AMVAVTRVLDQDGKP
+1865 
-1880 VVVAIHLDKQA
+1880 
-1891 KNTVVNK
+1891 
-1898 IASIYGKDDAIEVFD
+1898 
-1913 QWGKEGRLR
+1913 
-1922 YADTKNPLQFT
+1922 
-1933 SDGVQFSQEKLVED
+1933 
-1947 YGNNILTDADV
+1947 
-1958 VKFEQALYST
+1958 

-1982 IRASG
+1982 IRESG

-2017 AWFGDWQRAGEDA
+2017 AWFGDWQAGES
-2030 SRAVHPRTGEPLKVY
+2030 SRAVHPRTGEPLKVW

-2100 PAAQLAPAYSTAPQ
+2100 PAAQLAYSTAPQ

-2147 WQLAGLPN
+2147 LQIAGLPN
-2155 NRVTINKS
+2155 NRITISKR
-2163 VIDKVTR
+2163 VISKAMR
-2170 RERGSKDY
+2170 RGLGEIDY
-2178 GHYIDPETLKRLPYQ
+2178 GHYLTPETLKALPRQ
-2193 LNRPVAIFKSRAEA
+2193 LNRPVGVWKSSEES
-2207 TNPNGHV
+2207 TNADGFV

-2224 DGGELPV
+2224 DDGVLPV
-2231 IATLYLTETR
+2231 IASLFLKKIH
-2241 DGVEI
+2241 DGLEV

-2251 VYGRNIPGAKK
+2251 AYGKRKGNIRNLIRDVAP
-2262 MILEDKALYWD
+2262 LYWD
-2273 KEKGPQ
+2273 KEKGPHL
-2279 YVSWLR
+2279 VNWLG

-2320 YSTTPLNAALATAYS
+2320 YSTAPAALATAYS

-2377 IMKALPGNALAEAVR
+2377 IMKAHPGNTLAEAVR

-2492 FFNQPEHGGGEL
+2492 FFNQPEHGGGVL

-2512 QNHLKK
+2512 QNQLKP

-2672 IVWQDGNKIHIM
+2672 IVWQDGNHIHIM
-2684 TIGNVRALNAVRNF
+2684 TIGNGRALNAVRNF
-2698 NQPALPYDGD
+2698 NQPAFPYDGD

-2715 AAYHAAGWATRF
+2715 AAYHAVGWATRF

-2755 LADAPVGNMT
+2755 LADAPVGKMT

-2949 SYVLWASIA
+2949 SYVLWATIA

-2973 YPMGIAARY
+2973 YPMGVAARY

-3119 WCDATGYDVAPES
+3119 WYDATGYDVAPES

-3147 MAGVAETILDQTG
+3147 MTGVAETILDQTG

-3178 FVQGAPAEDRE
+3178 FVQGAPTEDRE

-3200 GAARY
+3200 GSARY
-3205 TNAALRGKNGT
+3205 INAAMRGKNGDR
-3216 KYEDDVYWQARFDAV
+3216 YQDDVYWQARFDAV

-3252 ERQTMEREYND
+3252 ERQAMEREYND
-3263 AMLNLQRSM
+3263 AMLNLQRGM

>member
-43 DVRGIEAPQAPQP
+43 DVRGIEAPQPQQP
-56 QQTAI
+56 QQPAI

-143 VTYRREDDAR
+143 VTYQREDDAR
-153 AARLKQAADKK
+153 AARLKQAAADKK

-197 KNLSTRALLAQSAD
+197 KSLSTRALLAQSAD

-338 IGLAT
+338 VGLAT

-456 TGALMGAGAHSAQH
+456 TGALMGAGAHTAQH

-504 QSGTNPAVPPSPAG
+504 QSGTNPAGTPPSPAG
-518 VSQQTSQP
+518 VNQHASQP

-546 AATIQAQYD
+546 SATIQAQYD

-565 GQQGAAQN
+565 GQQGAAQS

-614 VQNAPPS
+614 VQNTPPS

-674 LAINPPPAPPAPPP
+674 SVNPPTNAPNPAPAP
-688 PPASPFTQAEIDAIK
+688 
-703 AVNPN
+703 AVNPPS
-708 IGQQIQDLHDAI
+708 Q
-720 TDPNL
+720 
-725 PLTGQQGAMQ
+725 
-735 QLQQMRSA
+735 
-743 FGGGHGTAA
+743 HGTSPLDQFDQAGIDA
-752 TDLFN
+752 VRGIN
-757 QQEIDHVRTM
+757 Q
-767 NLNDASRIEGIQNSL
+767 NDAARIEGIQNALKNNALPPSM
-782 RRPNLSAQM
+782 AQAM
-791 EKSLKKQLQ
+791 QQQLATLAQ
-800 NLRKKYPANKM
+800 QYAGMTLGAQPA
-811 PASANPAP
+811 ANPAP
-819 NPAPVNTAAAN
+819 TGTPPSPRGGGAGGGVSQQAAN

-1007 ASTDQALPQEGRDGA
+1007 ATTDQALPQEGRDGA

-1215 ALGRLLQA
+1215 ALGRLLQK
-1223 GARVLR
+1223 GARLLR
-1229 KLAGKLR
+1229 KIAGKLR
-1236 GRPYT
+1236 GRAYT

-1271 ANPVQNTATPP
+1271 PVGAGSVTAQNAGQNAGTPP
-1282 SPRGAGGGVSS
+1282 SPGGGGAGGGVSS
-1293 QTSQPAGNPAP
+1293 QAANANTANPP
-1304 ANNPQGANPPQ
+1304 ANNPPGA
-1315 NPQGASPNPLNPQAQ
+1315 NPQGAAPNPLNPQAQ

-1339 YSASPQTITNYEQR
+1339 YSASPQTIANYEQR

-1374 DSDVLGMLG
+1374 NSDMLGMLG

-1576 LLNPAESAESTTE
+1576 LLNPEAVENETTENTGETTPQESTPPEADRTTYSTAPQFEETARQNGGEAAYEQAKAAGKTNLTYRQWVQVRTPAFKAWFGDWENNPAEASKVIDPQTGEPLIMYHGTSQSQNGKAFDVFDTYGSRYGLMGLGSYFTANHDVAQSYTTKGRGDLPRVYAVHLDIRNPIDMDAAADPAAWAAAFDRYGDIAEYLEDDRGTNESYFRAAESMLQDEMLPTYEGAEIMQNAIMEMGYDGVTHIGGGRYNK
-1589 TQEPTETAPRDDS
+1589 QDDTRHRVYIAFHPNQIKS
-1602 AANDNIRYSVP
+1602 ATDNSGAFDAGNDNIRYSVP

-1622 QPSAHYG
+1622 QPPAHYG

-1673 HHERQANPDAAIT
+1673 HQARQANPDAAIT
-1686 VPPVATLND
+1686 VPPATLSD
-1695 TETQALADFMAGI
+1695 SEAQHLADFMAGI

-1722 DARAAAFQQRKGEEA
+1722 DARAAAG
-1737 GDAGRFMLQQVEP
+1737 LP
-1750 RIAKADPLYSTA
+1750 LLYSA
-1762 PQDVLRR
+1762 
-1769 AGERMR
+1769 
-1775 RIAQTI
+1775 
-1781 QEGAKFISGESIDFG
+1781 
-1796 KTPAV
+1796 
-1801 YQMLGAEGV
+1801 
-1810 PLRIINPRKM
+1810 
-1820 FSLLRPK
+1820 
-1827 TEQGQRGDNTHEL
+1827 
-1840 SSEVLAQIPEAVQ
+1840 
-1853 KPSLVFNSRKPG
+1853 
-1865 AMVAVTRVLDQDGKP
+1865 
-1880 VVVAIHLDKQA
+1880 
-1891 KNTVVNK
+1891 
-1898 IASIYGKDDAIEVFD
+1898 
-1913 QWGKEGRLR
+1913 
-1922 YADTKNPLQFT
+1922 
-1933 SDGVQFSQEKLVED
+1933 
-1947 YGNNILTDADV
+1947 
-1958 VKFEQALYST
+1958 

-1982 IRASG
+1982 IRESG

-2017 AWFGDWQRAGEDA
+2017 AWFGDWQAGES

-2054 TFTDKASPRAAFA
+2054 TFTDKANPRAAFA

-2088 LMPAPDPVPATP
+2088 LMPAPEPVPPTP
-2100 PAAQLAPAYSTAPQ
+2100 SAAQPAYSTAPQ

-2122 AVDAIANGESIR
+2122 AVDAIANGTPAASRYIR
-2134 GQYIT
+2134 
-2139 LGETTPEA
+2139 LGTTTPEA
-2147 WQLAGLPN
+2147 LQLSGLPN
-2155 NRVTINKS
+2155 VPIDIES
-2163 VIDKVTR
+2163 AVIRKVMN
-2170 RERGSKDY
+2170 ENIDN
-2178 GHYIDPETLKRLPYQ
+2178 GHGHNLTAEELEKLPRS
-2193 LNRPVAIFKSRAEA
+2193 LNRPIAVLRSNARS
-2207 TNPNGHV
+2207 TNPDGYI
-2214 VLTELKENHP
+2214 VLTELVEE
-2224 DGGELPV
+2224 DILTGEKKPV
-2231 IATLYLTETR
+2231 VASLFLRDVR
-2241 DGVEI
+2241 DGLQI
-2246 TGISS
+2246 TRITS
-2251 VYGRNIPGAKK
+2251 VYGKWKSQINN
-2262 MILEDKALYWD
+2262 ALQHDPIKYWD

-2279 YVSWLR
+2279 FLTSLR
-2285 LQLPPRFSSDANL
+2285 LQLPTRLRSDANL

-2320 YSTTPLNAALATAYS
+2320 YSTAPAALAAAYS

-2377 IMKALPGNALAEAVR
+2377 IMKAHPGNTLAEAVR

-2512 QNHLKK
+2512 QNQLKK

-2599 NLFETLFTQAEIAIR
+2599 NLFETIFTQAEIAIR

-2638 DATTQSHTI
+2638 DAQTQSHTI

-2672 IVWQDGNKIHIM
+2672 IVWQDGNQIHIM
-2684 TIGNVRALNAVRNF
+2684 TIGNARALNAVRNF
-2698 NQPALPYDGD
+2698 NQPAFPYDGD

-2715 AAYHAAGWATRF
+2715 AAYHAVGWATRF

-2832 MNLSRAAWKEAATA
+2832 LNLSRAAWKEAATA

-2862 LMDGLNNLA
+2862 LLDGLNNLA
-2871 EMTTRVSAYRALV
+2871 EMTTRVSAFRALV

-2949 SYVLWASIA
+2949 SYVLWATIA

-3015 LSLRRFK
+3015 LSLRRFM

-3061 LAQTF
+3061 LWQTF
-3066 VPQVAKPLLQYAS
+3066 IPQVGKPALQYAS

-3119 WCDATGYDVAPES
+3119 WYDATGYDVAPES

-3178 FVQGAPAEDRE
+3178 FVQGAPTEDRE

-3200 GAARY
+3200 GSARY
-3205 TNAALRGKNGT
+3205 INAAMRGKNGDR
-3216 KYEDDVYWQARFDAV
+3216 YQDDVYWQARFDAV

-3242 KQLRQMLTGD
+3242 KQLRQILTGD
-3252 ERQTMEREYND
+3252 ERQAMEREYND
-3263 AMLNLQRSM
+3263 AMLNLQRGM

>member
-1 MNPMNPLTPTPPV
+1 
-14 NDLDEQIAK
+14 
-23 LRAMAAGNY
+23 MAA
-32 NWGQHNTGAYL
+32 
-43 DVRGIEAPQAPQP
+43 PSSPP
-56 QQTAI
+56 S
-61 QGDILGGYREEM
+61 
-73 AAEAAAKQQ
+73 
-82 ARATAGEVLSSL
+82 ARH
-94 ASPGKFVGAIA
+94 
-105 EGLINAA
+105 
-112 PQVAKKSGAGLGE
+112 KKT
-125 MAYDLLPFTRDME
+125 DLLP
-138 ADVRR
+138 
-143 VTYRREDDAR
+143 
-153 AARLKQAADKK
+153 
-164 TARETLDALR
+164 
-174 ATPELPGKDF
+174 
-184 GSQIANAVRKGAI
+184 S
-197 KNLSTRALLAQSAD
+197 
-211 IIKPEQHER
+211 
-220 DADFTSRWARYVDA
+220 
-234 LREGRAE
+234 
-241 APEQLN
+241 
-247 AGSLAYGMEQWEK
+247 
-260 ANPDLPLDRSQKAP
+260 P
-274 RISSDDAKVKVPFRS
+274 R
-289 GFLDY
+289 
-294 MQEAAANADRALSDP
+294 
-309 ARNPYKPGTLQYYGY
+309 
-324 NMGQSGLQY
+324 
-333 GAGIA
+333 
-338 IGLAT
+338 
-343 RNPTLAAAVIGVP
+343 
-356 VAGEAYAD
+356 
-364 ARAAGADPDTSLGY
+364 
-378 ATLYG
+378 
-383 LAEMLPER
+383 
-391 MVIKGLI
+391 
-398 NSAGKGFVK
+398 
-407 GLAKNAA
+407 
-414 SEGLQ
+414 
-419 EGVTE
+419 
-424 ILQTALDQGFDINA
+424 
-438 DPNMTARDFFWK
+438 
-450 VADASI
+450 
-456 TGALMGAGAHSAQH
+456 
-470 AITAVQ
+470 
-476 ETDEQTR
+476 
-483 ERFHNELAN
+483 
-492 FLSQAGQNAAAQ
+492 
-504 QSGTNPAVPPSPAG
+504 
-518 VSQQTSQP
+518 
-526 APAQWT
+526 
-532 QADIDAMKAADPAN
+532 
-546 AATIQAQYD
+546 
-555 ALTDSSVPPA
+555 
-565 GQQGAAQN
+565 
-573 LAATWQAQQAAQQA
+573 
-587 ANLPP
+587 
-592 SPGGGGAG
+592 GGGAG
-600 GGVSQQASQPAGTP
+600 GGVSSQ
-614 VQNAPPS
+614 
-621 QWTQADVDALKAAN
+621 
-635 PAFANNLQLLFD
+635 
-647 AANDQSVPDSTRA
+647 
-660 DAAQQLAAAWQATQ
+660 
-674 LAINPPPAPPAPPP
+674 
-688 PPASPFTQAEIDAIK
+688 
-703 AVNPN
+703 
-708 IGQQIQDLHDAI
+708 
-720 TDPNL
+720 
-725 PLTGQQGAMQ
+725 
-735 QLQQMRSA
+735 
-743 FGGGHGTAA
+743 
-752 TDLFN
+752 
-757 QQEIDHVRTM
+757 
-767 NLNDASRIEGIQNSL
+767 
-782 RRPNLSAQM
+782 
-791 EKSLKKQLQ
+791 
-800 NLRKKYPANKM
+800 
-811 PASANPAP
+811 
-819 NPAPVNTAAAN
+819 AAN
-830 ANTANPTQPA
+830 ANTANP
-840 PANGAQGGTTYSAA
+840 PAN
-854 PAAQSPV
+854 
-861 GWGLPHQNAPAQGV
+861 N
-875 PGNVGAS
+875 
-882 SGSVTPAV
+882 
-890 LPPPPQRSAAGE
+890 
-902 SWGGGSA
+902 
-909 SNGTTGAATYSPP
+909 
-922 PANTQGQSVAPANA
+922 
-936 ATPPSPGGSTPNS
+936 
-949 AAGQANPTPAPS
+949 
-961 PTGGGVNGSAPSYTT
+961 
-976 AQPGSAISQ
+976 
-985 QELDELKRDLPQQ
+985 
-998 AQKIQDLYD
+998 
-1007 ASTDQALPQEGRDGA
+1007 
-1022 QQSLDAIRQQATAN
+1022 
-1036 HRANI
+1036 
-1041 DRAALEAHLRRV
+1041 
-1053 LGADLARRIR
+1053 
-1063 FDGIMAD
+1063 
-1070 GSVLTQ
+1070 
-1076 EGAADADGSIV
+1076 
-1087 LNLDVIQAYIVDGK
+1087 
-1101 TIQSREQRA
+1101 
-1110 ALVAWHELYHR
+1110 
-1121 GEAVYG
+1121 
-1127 ATPPGA
+1127 PPGA
-1133 QAYRDMIARMYQN
+1133 
-1146 PALRSLAEAIQAERA
+1146 
-1161 AAVAQGADPRI
+1161 
-1172 LIDHETAMREALAEV
+1172 
-1187 AGALESGAGVDYL
+1187 
-1200 TQRYADFAIPRQHIP
+1200 
-1215 ALGRLLQA
+1215 
-1223 GARVLR
+1223 
-1229 KLAGKLR
+1229 
-1236 GRPYT
+1236 
-1241 EQQLSDAEAYRL
+1241 
-1253 FASVN
+1253 
-1258 QLRGADMPGQNPQ
+1258 
-1271 ANPVQNTATPP
+1271 
-1282 SPRGAGGGVSS
+1282 
-1293 QTSQPAGNPAP
+1293 
-1304 ANNPQGANPPQ
+1304 NPQGANPPQ

-1330 RQAPASGVV
+1330 RQAPAGVV
-1339 YSASPQTITNYEQR
+1339 YSASPQTIANYEQR

-1360 KAEPKRRGGVRVLD
+1360 TRQPSYPGIRVLD
-1374 DSDVLGMLG
+1374 NSDLLGLLG
-1383 LGKLPVILAEGKVN
+1383 LGKLPVELAEGKVN
-1397 AEKHPNTT
+1397 AAKHPNTT
-1405 REVWKKVPGWLDN
+1405 REIWKKVPEILDH
-1418 PALVFDSA
+1418 PALVFDS
-1426 TEAGR
+1426 TKEPGS
-1431 LVFIAPEKVAGE
+1431 LVVIADERVAGQ
-1443 PVRMVLEPA
+1443 PLRLILKPA
-1452 HGGMT
+1452 HNGMAT
-1457 VNVLVNTYD
+1457 NILVNVYD
-1466 QDANNDAID
+1466 ETLGASGDEALDY
-1475 RWLKPEQKTRT
+1475 WLKPTKKTHT
-1486 KTSGAQKTQWRTPL
+1486 KTSGAQKTQLRTLL
-1500 RYYDTQKARLVLT
+1500 RYYDTQKARSVLSDT
-1513 VGQQQSLRTV
+1513 QRSLLEAL
-1523 IESGAGAEPHVYD
+1523 IGSGAKPAIHAYDARFRSGASN
-1536 TRFQPRASSRGM
+1536 RAM

-1556 KSYRDSGQT
+1556 ESYRDSGQT

-1576 LLNPAESAESTTE
+1576 LRNPAENTESAESTTE

-1622 QPSAHYG
+1622 QPPAHYG

-1634 FATYEAAGYEAARDA
+1634 FAVYENAGYEAARDS

-1664 AMRRALDGY
+1664 TMRLVLDGY
-1673 HHERQANPDAAIT
+1673 HHERQSGVAINI
-1686 VPPVATLND
+1686 PPPATLND
-1695 TETQALADFMAGI
+1695 AEAQALADFMAGI

-1722 DARAAAFQQRKGEEA
+1722 DARAAAGLPLLFSTTPDGTYYRRNNRAEPYNDDFVMMFADKTDRLEHYGKNLWQIPPDAGVRVYAGSEEFRSAMREWLEKNETWFKEMGYAKRPGWIETLLDEANPDDIVDSAGFWDIADRSVMRYFDEEVMQPNGWDVVETYDGAITFNPDIVERVEEPEDDFDEWLEAQYEAYKTAHPEQEEAEEEAEPEPLEEIPGRALKGDTVTHQVYDLDLDKTWSFTNGEDAAAFKQRKGEEA
-1737 GDAGRFMLQQVEP
+1737 GDAGRFMLQEVEP
-1750 RIAKADPLYSTA
+1750 HVKEYDPLYSA
-1762 PQDVLRR
+1762 
-1769 AGERMR
+1769 
-1775 RIAQTI
+1775 
-1781 QEGAKFISGESIDFG
+1781 
-1796 KTPAV
+1796 
-1801 YQMLGAEGV
+1801 
-1810 PLRIINPRKM
+1810 
-1820 FSLLRPK
+1820 
-1827 TEQGQRGDNTHEL
+1827 
-1840 SSEVLAQIPEAVQ
+1840 
-1853 KPSLVFNSRKPG
+1853 
-1865 AMVAVTRVLDQDGKP
+1865 
-1880 VVVAIHLDKQA
+1880 
-1891 KNTVVNK
+1891 
-1898 IASIYGKDDAIEVFD
+1898 
-1913 QWGKEGRLR
+1913 
-1922 YADTKNPLQFT
+1922 
-1933 SDGVQFSQEKLVED
+1933 
-1947 YGNNILTDADV
+1947 
-1958 VKFEQALYST
+1958 
-1968 PPVPSQLASERLAT
+1968 PPVPSQLESERLAT
-1982 IRASG
+1982 IRESG

-2017 AWFGDWQRAGEDA
+2017 AWFGDWQAGES

-2100 PAAQLAPAYSTAPQ
+2100 PAAQPAYSTAPQ

-2224 DGGELPV
+2224 DDGELPV

-2377 IMKALPGNALAEAVR
+2377 IMKALPGNTLAEAVR

-2512 QNHLKK
+2512 QNQLKK

-2599 NLFETLFTQAEIAIR
+2599 NLFETIFTQAEIAIR

-2672 IVWQDGNKIHIM
+2672 IVWQDGNNIHIM
-2684 TIGNVRALNAVRNF
+2684 TIGNGRALNAVRNF

-2871 EMTTRVSAYRALV
+2871 EMTTRVSAFRALV

-2973 YPMGIAARY
+2973 YPMGVAARY

-3015 LSLRRFK
+3015 LSARRFK

-3091 DQYRSDGDLD
+3091 DQFRTDGDLD

-3119 WCDATGYDVAPES
+3119 WYDATGYDVAPES

-3178 FVQGAPAEDRE
+3178 FVQGAPTEDRE

-3200 GAARY
+3200 GSARY
-3205 TNAALRGKNGT
+3205 INAAMRDKNGD
-3216 KYEDDVYWQARFDAV
+3216 KYQDDVYWQARFDAV

-3242 KQLRQMLTGD
+3242 KQLRQILTGD

-3263 AMLNLQRSM
+3263 AMLNLQRGM

>member
-23 LRAMAAGNY
+23 LRAMASGNY
-32 NWGQHNTGAYL
+32 DWGQHNTGAYL
-43 DVRGIEAPQAPQP
+43 GVRGIEAPQAPQP

-153 AARLKQAADKK
+153 AARLQQAAADKK
-164 TARETLDALR
+164 NARETLDALR

-338 IGLAT
+338 VGLAT

-398 NSAGKGFVK
+398 NSAGKGFAK
-407 GLAKNAA
+407 GLLKNAA

-483 ERFHNELAN
+483 ERFHNELAD

-504 QSGTNPAVPPSPAG
+504 HTGTPPSPH
-518 VSQQTSQP
+518 
-526 APAQWT
+526 
-532 QADIDAMKAADPAN
+532 
-546 AATIQAQYD
+546 
-555 ALTDSSVPPA
+555 
-565 GQQGAAQN
+565 
-573 LAATWQAQQAAQQA
+573 
-587 ANLPP
+587 
-592 SPGGGGAG
+592 GGGAG
-600 GGVSQQASQPAGTP
+600 GGVSQQASPPAGTP
-614 VQNAPPS
+614 VQNTPPS

-674 LAINPPPAPPAPPP
+674 SVNPPAGSAPNNAAGQPNPTPVPSPTGGGVNGATNAP
-688 PPASPFTQAEIDAIK
+688 
-703 AVNPN
+703 AVNPP
-708 IGQQIQDLHDAI
+708 GQ
-720 TDPNL
+720 
-725 PLTGQQGAMQ
+725 
-735 QLQQMRSA
+735 
-743 FGGGHGTAA
+743 HGTSPFDQFDQAGIDA
-752 TDLFN
+752 VRGIN
-757 QQEIDHVRTM
+757 Q
-767 NLNDASRIEGIQNSL
+767 NDAARIEGIQNALKNNALPPSMQQAMQQQL
-782 RRPNLSAQM
+782 ATLAQQYAGM
-791 EKSLKKQLQ
+791 TLGAQ
-800 NLRKKYPANKM
+800 PA
-811 PASANPAP
+811 ANPAP
-819 NPAPVNTAAAN
+819 TGTPPSPGGGGAGGGVSPQAAN

-861 GWGLPHQNAPAQGV
+861 GWGLPHQNAPAQGA
-875 PGNVGAS
+875 PGNAGA
-882 SGSVTPAV
+882 GSVTPAV

-902 SWGGGSA
+902 GWGGGSA

-922 PANTQGQSVAPANA
+922 PANTQGQSVPPANA
-936 ATPPSPGGSTPNS
+936 ATPPSPAGSTPNS

-1007 ASTDQALPQEGRDGA
+1007 ATTDQALPQEGRDGA

-1063 FDGIMAD
+1063 FDGIMSD

-1101 TIQSREQRA
+1101 SIQTREQRA

-1127 ATPPGA
+1127 ATPQGA
-1133 QAYRDMIARMYQN
+1133 SDYAAMLSRMYQN
-1146 PALRSLAEAIQAERA
+1146 PALRSLAGAIQAERA

-1172 LIDHETAMREALAEV
+1172 LADPETAMREALAEV

-1200 TQRYADFAIPRQHIP
+1200 TQRYADFAIPRQHVP
-1215 ALGRLLQA
+1215 ALGRLLQK
-1223 GARVLR
+1223 GARLLR
-1229 KLAGKLR
+1229 KIAGKLR
-1236 GRPYT
+1236 GRPYS

-1271 ANPVQNTATPP
+1271 ANPAQNTATPP

-1304 ANNPQGANPPQ
+1304 ASNPPGANPPQ

-1330 RQAPASGVV
+1330 RQAPAGVV
-1339 YSASPQTITNYEQR
+1339 YSASPQTIANYEQR

-1374 DSDVLGMLG
+1374 NSDLLGMLG

-1466 QDANNDAID
+1466 QDANNDSID

-1486 KTSGAQKTQWRTPL
+1486 KTSGAQKTQLRTPL

-1556 KSYRDSGQT
+1556 ESYRDSGQT
-1565 VTPKTATDHSA
+1565 ATPKMSVDHSA

-1613 PALQEQLDR
+1613 PALQTQLDKHDPAR
-1622 QPSAHYG
+1622 YG

-1634 FATYEAAGYEAARDA
+1634 FATYEAAGYKAARDS

-1664 AMRRALDGY
+1664 TMRLVLDGY
-1673 HHERQANPDAAIT
+1673 HHERQSGVAINI
-1686 VPPVATLND
+1686 PPPATLND
-1695 TETQALADFMAGI
+1695 AEAQALADFMAGV
-1708 PARAQEAAAQKREM
+1708 PARAQESAAQKREM
-1722 DARAAAFQQRKGEEA
+1722 DARAAAGLPLLFSTTPDGTYYRRNNRSEPYNDDFVMMFADKTDRLEHYGKNLWQIPPDAGVRVYAGSEEFRSAMREWLEKNETWFKKMGYAKRPGWIETLLDEANPDDVVDSAGFWDIADRSVMRYFDEEVMQPNGWDVVETYDGAITFNPDIVERVEEEDDFDEWLEARYEAYKAAHPEQEEAEEEAEPEPLEEIPGRALKGDTVTHQVYDLDLDKTWSFTNGEDAAAFKQRKGEEA
-1737 GDAGRFMLQQVEP
+1737 GDAGRFMLQEVEP
-1750 RIAKADPLYSTA
+1750 HVKEYDPLYSA
-1762 PQDVLRR
+1762 
-1769 AGERMR
+1769 
-1775 RIAQTI
+1775 
-1781 QEGAKFISGESIDFG
+1781 
-1796 KTPAV
+1796 
-1801 YQMLGAEGV
+1801 
-1810 PLRIINPRKM
+1810 
-1820 FSLLRPK
+1820 
-1827 TEQGQRGDNTHEL
+1827 
-1840 SSEVLAQIPEAVQ
+1840 
-1853 KPSLVFNSRKPG
+1853 
-1865 AMVAVTRVLDQDGKP
+1865 
-1880 VVVAIHLDKQA
+1880 
-1891 KNTVVNK
+1891 
-1898 IASIYGKDDAIEVFD
+1898 
-1913 QWGKEGRLR
+1913 
-1922 YADTKNPLQFT
+1922 
-1933 SDGVQFSQEKLVED
+1933 
-1947 YGNNILTDADV
+1947 
-1958 VKFEQALYST
+1958 

-1982 IRASG
+1982 IRESG

-2017 AWFGDWQRAGEDA
+2017 AWFGDWQAGES

-2045 LRRAAPGYM
+2045 LRRAASGYM

-2088 LMPAPDPVPATP
+2088 LMPAPEPVPATP

-2122 AVDAIANGESIR
+2122 AVDAIANGTPAASRYIR
-2134 GQYIT
+2134 
-2139 LGETTPEA
+2139 LGTTTPEA
-2147 WQLAGLPN
+2147 LQLSGLPN
-2155 NRVTINKS
+2155 VPIDIES
-2163 VIDKVTR
+2163 AVIRKVMN
-2170 RERGSKDY
+2170 ENIDN
-2178 GHYIDPETLKRLPYQ
+2178 GHGHNLTAEELKKLPRS
-2193 LNRPVAIFKSRAEA
+2193 LNRPIAVLRSNARS
-2207 TNPNGHV
+2207 TNPDGYI
-2214 VLTELKENHP
+2214 VLTELVEE
-2224 DGGELPV
+2224 DILTGEKKPV
-2231 IATLYLTETR
+2231 VASLFLRDVR
-2241 DGVEI
+2241 DGLQI
-2246 TGISS
+2246 TRITS
-2251 VYGRNIPGAKK
+2251 VYGKWKSQINN
-2262 MILEDKALYWD
+2262 ALQHDPIKYWD

-2279 YVSWLR
+2279 FLTSLR
-2285 LQLPPRFSSDANL
+2285 LQLPTRLRSDANL

-2377 IMKALPGNALAEAVR
+2377 IMKALPGNTLAEAVR

-2512 QNHLKK
+2512 QNQLKK

-2599 NLFETLFTQAEIAIR
+2599 NLFETIFTQAEIAIR

-2684 TIGNVRALNAVRNF
+2684 TIGNGRALNAVRNF

-2765 TAKGV
+2765 QTKGV

-2853 GDALTWGGK
+2853 GDALTWGSK
-2862 LMDGLNNLA
+2862 LLDGLNNLA
-2871 EMTTRVSAYRALV
+2871 EMTTRVSAFRALV

-2949 SYVLWASIA
+2949 SYVLWATIA

-2973 YPMGIAARY
+2973 YPMGVAARY

-3015 LSLRRFK
+3015 LSARRFM

-3061 LAQTF
+3061 LWQTF
-3066 VPQVAKPLLQYAS
+3066 IPQVGKPALQYAS

-3119 WCDATGYDVAPES
+3119 WYDATGYDVAPES

-3178 FVQGAPAEDRE
+3178 FVQGAPGEDRE

-3200 GAARY
+3200 GSARY
-3205 TNAALRGKNGT
+3205 MNAALRGKNGT

-3242 KQLRQMLTGD
+3242 KQLRQTLTGD

-3263 AMLNLQRSM
+3263 AMLNLQRGM